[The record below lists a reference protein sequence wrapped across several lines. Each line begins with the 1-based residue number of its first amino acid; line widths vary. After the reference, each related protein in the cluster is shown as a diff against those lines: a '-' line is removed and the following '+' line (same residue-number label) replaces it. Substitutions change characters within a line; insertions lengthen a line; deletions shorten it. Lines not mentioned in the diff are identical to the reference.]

1 MDPFEAF
8 ARDPVD
14 PSKPAPPPA
23 KIRPYDAT
31 TDLKLVRYLVG
42 AGVMEPSSLA
52 NRIALFK
59 PVSLL
64 ICLALAHVLTVTL
77 TSGYSA
83 LIHNYFSS
91 NPKPVNPDAAWV
103 QTIADLFMLLPL
115 FLGPPII
122 VLAVFE
128 LRHRA
133 LFEAEMRR
141 AIGEEDLRSVER
153 YYGISKE
160 GENSKDA
167 KSKAKTDEAATVSG
181 QQPEQRKGF
190 WVLEYDNRLI
200 GAIGLDGRK
209 PGQPLESIIDQIDAS
224 TEKDKKNE
232 DEAAASTESSST
244 TATAPSDSLRF
255 RSTLKSPTPFTS
267 SSMAPSLSVTPPT
280 PSSGDAPY
288 PFPLGASPLPEGT
301 LHLRRFA
308 ASLSFRSADIE
319 DDLLEFAAREA
330 FEPLTAPDAPS
341 PAKQL
346 VLALRPTV
354 QKDLRKRLEKHGWIL
369 VPRGSELEV
378 PLVGHAA
385 GAVAAPKSFGE
396 KALEAVWPL
405 SLEVRTMVL
414 KRSTWEDQQKDKP
427 ATTQ

>member
-8 ARDPVD
+8 APVQVD

-23 KIRPYDAT
+23 KIRPYDAN

-59 PVSLL
+59 PVSLI
-64 ICLALAHVLTVTL
+64 ICLALAHILTTTL
-77 TSGYSA
+77 TSGYPA
-83 LIHNYFSS
+83 LIHNYFYST
-91 NPKPVNPDAAWV
+91 PKPVNPDAPLI

-141 AIGEEDLRSVER
+141 AIGEEDLRSVET
-153 YYGISKE
+153 YYGAIKE
-160 GENSKDA
+160 GENSDDT
-167 KSKAKTDEAATVSG
+167 KSKAKKDEAATVTG

-209 PGQPLESIIDQIDAS
+209 PGQPLESIIDQIGAS
-224 TEKDKKNE
+224 NEKDKKDENE
-232 DEAAASTESSST
+232 TAASIESSST
-244 TATAPSDSLRF
+244 TATAPFDSLRS
-255 RSTLKSPTPFTS
+255 RSTLKSLTPATS

-280 PSSGDAPY
+280 PSSGVIPY
-288 PFPLGASPLPEGT
+288 PFPLNASPLPEGT

-308 ASLSFRSADIE
+308 TSLSFRSADIE
-319 DDLLEFAAREA
+319 DDLLDFAAREA
-330 FEPLTAPDAPS
+330 FEPLAAPDAPS

-354 QKDLRKRLEKHGWIL
+354 QKDLRKRLENHGWIL

-385 GAVAAPKSFGE
+385 GTVAVPKSFGE
-396 KALEAVWPL
+396 MALEAIWPL

-414 KRSTWEDQQKDKP
+414 KRSTWEDKRKDKP
-427 ATTQ
+427 ATQ